1 MYLYSNTLS
10 RCEYFNTTLY
20 QTMQLAENLIAPS
33 RPTMLITK
41 KKKKG
46 GGGGGG
52 GNEIEASISMQLFN
66 AAYAKGIKMSERL

>member
-1 MYLYSNTLS
+1 
-10 RCEYFNTTLY
+10 
-20 QTMQLAENLIAPS
+20 MQLAENLIAPS

-41 KKKKG
+41 KKR

>member
-41 KKKKG
+41 KKK
-46 GGGGGG
+46 GG

>member
-1 MYLYSNTLS
+1 YKNMYLYSNTLS

-41 KKKKG
+41 KKK
-46 GGGGGG
+46 GGGGG